1 MGGVVSVV
9 LVLLILFLM
18 VCNHIT
24 CTMRIRALNV
34 IHDEA
39 IRLIST
45 GEYTKVRNIYVDG
58 FKFHDAHSCRLTT
71 AKALA
76 WARDVCNTAV
86 HADSLVPGGVIVA
99 VADLPDE
106 AKKALES

>member
-1 MGGVVSVV
+1 MADHG
-9 LVLLILFLM
+9 LILSRRDILYDDLTELGT
-18 VCNHIT
+18 V
-24 CTMRIRALNV
+24 V
-34 IHDEA
+34 IKNTPEGL
-39 IRLIST
+39 R
-45 GEYTKVRNIYVDG
+45 IYVDG